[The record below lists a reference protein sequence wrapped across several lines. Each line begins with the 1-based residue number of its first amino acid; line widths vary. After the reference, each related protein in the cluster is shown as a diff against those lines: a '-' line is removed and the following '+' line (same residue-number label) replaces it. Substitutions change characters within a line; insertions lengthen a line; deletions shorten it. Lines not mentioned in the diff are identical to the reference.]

1 MKTLKNILIFILGAA
16 LAAGV
21 VLLVV
26 YRDKIF
32 KKNDQN
38 QEETQIEEKTDTKT
52 DEIAKTASITILS
65 DGSTRLNK

>member
-38 QEETQIEEKTDTKT
+38 QEETQIEEKTDVKT
-52 DEIAKTASITILS
+52 DETVSTASITILS